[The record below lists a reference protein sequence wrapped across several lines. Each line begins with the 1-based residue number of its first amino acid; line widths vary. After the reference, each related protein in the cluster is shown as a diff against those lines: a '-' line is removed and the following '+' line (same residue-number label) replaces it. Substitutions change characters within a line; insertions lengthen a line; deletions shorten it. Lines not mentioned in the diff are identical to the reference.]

1 MDTLVYVVYSK
12 SKIHGVYTTKTQA
25 EFVLDSLTQRGGF
38 TDLGI
43 AKRMYYIS
51 NYILLNQNPK

>member
-1 MDTLVYVVYSK
+1 MDTVVYVVYSK
-12 SKIHGVYTTKTQA
+12 SKIHGVYTKESTA

-38 TDLGI
+38 TDSGI

-51 NYILLNQNPK
+51 NPIVLDKNPY